1 MTYKAI
7 LFAGICMTTIPIDID
22 WETLILLLNRF
33 REGILTRKDAEHLEY
48 LLKKYY
54 KKALLKGD
62 TVLAKKLSYILIGL
76 DGYLAWEISEDD
88 YKRLSNVR

>member
-1 MTYKAI
+1 MPSASRD
-7 LFAGICMTTIPIDID
+7 AQGITEDED
-22 WETLILLLNRF
+22 EEAHKVKSRAWRSK
-33 REGILTRKDAEHLEY
+33 GDAEHLEY

-62 TVLAKKLSYILIGL
+62 SVLAKRLSYILIGL
-76 DGYLAWEISEDD
+76 DGYLAGEISEDD